1 MGAERRGSGGA
12 LGRSGLTARGSG
24 TWVLAFSLR
33 EQCTMSYTP
42 FHVLHFTILKEKRLK
57 ITGVK
62 RRLQA
67 RGSPGSRR
75 RVAGDTDHGAWGTV
89 GPTATRA
96 LRSRSRDSAQP
107 VVEDQER
114 AHADC
119 ESHGPEWAP
128 SQESRARLAGLHLP
142 EEGVSSLFAQTYSS

>member
-1 MGAERRGSGGA
+1 
-12 LGRSGLTARGSG
+12 
-24 TWVLAFSLR
+24 
-33 EQCTMSYTP
+33 MSYTP

-57 ITGVK
+57 ITGAK

-75 RVAGDTDHGAWGTV
+75 GVAGETDRGAWGTA
-89 GPTATRA
+89 GPTAMRA
-96 LRSRSRDSAQP
+96 LRRSRDSAQP

-114 AHADC
+114 AHTDC

-142 EEGVSSLFAQTYSS
+142 EEGVPSLFAQTYSS